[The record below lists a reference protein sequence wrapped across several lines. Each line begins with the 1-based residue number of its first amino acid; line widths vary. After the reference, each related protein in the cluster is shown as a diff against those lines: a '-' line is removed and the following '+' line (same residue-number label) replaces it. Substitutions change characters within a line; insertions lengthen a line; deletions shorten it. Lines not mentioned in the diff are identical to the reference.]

1 LVTNTGVAL
10 PITGITVTDTLGT
23 PVCVTSGNA
32 TIASLAA
39 GASEPCTFT
48 YVATQVD
55 FDGNGGGDGD
65 IDNSASA
72 SGTVGGQPTSA
83 IGATSVAL
91 ILNPQ
96 LTIVKSANTAGPAA
110 VNDVITYTYAVTNTG
125 NLTIS
130 GVTIA
135 DVHNGYGTL
144 PVPAGETL
152 SLDAA
157 PLGDSTDATAG
168 NSVWSVLAPG
178 DKVTFTATYTV
189 TQTDVDLLQ

>member
-1 LVTNTGVAL
+1 M
-10 PITGITVTDTLGT
+10 TDTLGT
-23 PVCVTSGNA
+23 PVCATSGNA

-39 GASEPCTFT
+39 GTSEACTVN

-55 FDGNGGGDGD
+55 FDSNGGGDGD
-65 IDNSASA
+65 IDNSAGA
-72 SGTVGGQPTSA
+72 AGTVGGQPTSA

-91 ILNPQ
+91 VLNPQ
-96 LTIVKSANTAGPAA
+96 LTTVKTANTAGPVA

-130 GVTIA
+130 GVGVA

-144 PVPAGETL
+144 PVPGGETL

-168 NSVWSVLAPG
+168 NGVWSVLAPG
-178 DKVTFTATYTV
+178 DRVTFTATYTV